1 MRSNRKDLNSLGR
14 WALDTQLKPLRDME
28 PLIRPGRGW
37 IKAIREAIGM
47 TTGQF
52 ARRLGVSQPR
62 VAALEKAEAD
72 GVVTLKRLRQAAEA
86 LDCDFVYALVPR
98 KPLEQVVKDRAR
110 DIAERQLA
118 RTDQHWAAGAGFDQ
132 RDAPQDHCAHHLLAE
147 RGLGDE
153 QRLYVL
159 GVDLEGVRLA
169 DRHAVDERWPAR

>member
-47 TTGQF
+47 STGQF

-72 GVVTLKRLRQAAEA
+72 GVVTLKSLRQAAEA

-110 DIAERQLA
+110 DVAERQLA
-118 RTDQHWAAGAGFDQ
+118 RTDQTMRLENQAVSKARMARARDELAAELLRSDRRLWA
-132 RDAPQDHCAHHLLAE
+132 
-147 RGLGDE
+147 DE
-153 QRLYVL
+153 
-159 GVDLEGVRLA
+159 
-169 DRHAVDERWPAR
+169 

>member
-14 WALDTQLKPLRDME
+14 WALDTQLKPFRDME

-72 GVVTLKRLRQAAEA
+72 GVVTLKSLRQAAEA

-110 DIAERQLA
+110 DVAERQLA
-118 RTDQHWAAGAGFDQ
+118 RTDQTMRLENQAVSKARMARARDELAAELLRSDRRLWA
-132 RDAPQDHCAHHLLAE
+132 
-147 RGLGDE
+147 DE
-153 QRLYVL
+153 
-159 GVDLEGVRLA
+159 
-169 DRHAVDERWPAR
+169 

>member
-1 MRSNRKDLNSLGR
+1 MRSNRKDLNTLGR

-72 GVVTLKRLRQAAEA
+72 GVVTLKSLRQAAEA

-110 DIAERQLA
+110 DVAERQLA
-118 RTDQHWAAGAGFDQ
+118 RTDQTMRLENQAVSKARMVRARDELAAELLRSDRRLWA
-132 RDAPQDHCAHHLLAE
+132 
-147 RGLGDE
+147 DE
-153 QRLYVL
+153 
-159 GVDLEGVRLA
+159 
-169 DRHAVDERWPAR
+169 

>member
-28 PLIRPGRGW
+28 ALIRPGRGW

-72 GVVTLKRLRQAAEA
+72 GVVTLKSLRQAAEA

-110 DIAERQLA
+110 DVAERQLA
-118 RTDQHWAAGAGFDQ
+118 RTDQTMRLENQAVSKARMARARDELAAELLRSDRRLWA
-132 RDAPQDHCAHHLLAE
+132 
-147 RGLGDE
+147 DE
-153 QRLYVL
+153 
-159 GVDLEGVRLA
+159 
-169 DRHAVDERWPAR
+169 

>member
-72 GVVTLKRLRQAAEA
+72 GVVTLKSLRQAAEA

-110 DIAERQLA
+110 DVAERQLA
-118 RTDQHWAAGAGFDQ
+118 RTDQTMRLENQAVSKARMARARDQLAAELLRSDRRLWA
-132 RDAPQDHCAHHLLAE
+132 
-147 RGLGDE
+147 DE
-153 QRLYVL
+153 
-159 GVDLEGVRLA
+159 
-169 DRHAVDERWPAR
+169 

>member
-72 GVVTLKRLRQAAEA
+72 GVVTLKSLRQAAEA

-110 DIAERQLA
+110 DVAERQLA
-118 RTDQHWAAGAGFDQ
+118 RTDQTMRLENQAVSKARMARARDELAAELLRSDRRLWA
-132 RDAPQDHCAHHLLAE
+132 
-147 RGLGDE
+147 DE
-153 QRLYVL
+153 
-159 GVDLEGVRLA
+159 
-169 DRHAVDERWPAR
+169 

>member
-72 GVVTLKRLRQAAEA
+72 GVVTLKSLRQAAEA

-110 DIAERQLA
+110 DVAERQLA
-118 RTDQHWAAGAGFDQ
+118 RTDQTMRLENQAVSKARMVRARDELAAELLRSDRRLWA
-132 RDAPQDHCAHHLLAE
+132 
-147 RGLGDE
+147 DE
-153 QRLYVL
+153 
-159 GVDLEGVRLA
+159 
-169 DRHAVDERWPAR
+169 

>member
-72 GVVTLKRLRQAAEA
+72 GVVTLKSLRQAAEA
-86 LDCDFVYALVPR
+86 LGCDFVYALVPR

-110 DIAERQLA
+110 DVAERQLA
-118 RTDQHWAAGAGFDQ
+118 RTDQTMRLENQAVSKARMARARDQLAAELLRSDRRLWA
-132 RDAPQDHCAHHLLAE
+132 
-147 RGLGDE
+147 DE
-153 QRLYVL
+153 
-159 GVDLEGVRLA
+159 
-169 DRHAVDERWPAR
+169 

>member
-1 MRSNRKDLNSLGR
+1 MRSNRKDVNSLGR

-72 GVVTLKRLRQAAEA
+72 GVVTLKSLRQAAEA

-110 DIAERQLA
+110 DVAERQLA
-118 RTDQHWAAGAGFDQ
+118 RTDQTMRLENQAVSKARMARARDQLAAELLRSDRRLWA
-132 RDAPQDHCAHHLLAE
+132 
-147 RGLGDE
+147 DE
-153 QRLYVL
+153 
-159 GVDLEGVRLA
+159 
-169 DRHAVDERWPAR
+169 

>member
-37 IKAIREAIGM
+37 IKAIREALGM
-47 TTGQF
+47 TTGQY
-52 ARRLGVSQPR
+52 AKRLGVSQPR

-72 GVVTLKRLRQAAEA
+72 GVVTLKSLRQAAEA

-110 DIAERQLA
+110 DVAERQLA
-118 RTDQHWAAGAGFDQ
+118 RTDQTMRLENQAVSKSRMVRARDELAAELLRSDRRLWA
-132 RDAPQDHCAHHLLAE
+132 
-147 RGLGDE
+147 DE
-153 QRLYVL
+153 
-159 GVDLEGVRLA
+159 
-169 DRHAVDERWPAR
+169 